1 MVDLTNPN
9 PFVMTHFE
17 LVAFLTAVAGVLFT
31 MISGLI
37 LGLKLRYPTA
47 RVALVSTAPR
57 P

>member
-31 MISGLI
+31 MICD
-37 LGLKLRYPTA
+37 
-47 RVALVSTAPR
+47 LVKRGSR
-57 P
+57 R